1 MMDEEQT
8 FSGEAETIFIRDLLT
23 VDCAV
28 FDPSRGII
36 GQSWHLDAEIH
47 GVLADNHCVYDFGK
61 LKQLVRQTAKTSID
75 HALLIPVGSQRVNF
89 SESVGAETWDLQN
102 SSRGGDAIARWKYTC
117 PAGAVF
123 PIRAVHV
130 KTSTVEQEFN
140 KLLRHRLPASVLG
153 VKTKLREEASEPT
166 AAFFRYTHGIAG
178 HDGLCQRLFHGHRSR
193 VEVFVGDERRPDLEH
208 FICRELFN
216 SEIHIACPNQIVSGN
231 FQVGERGKNGEELC
245 LEFSGSLG
253 RYQATLPADRVL
265 VVEGETS
272 IECITRQL
280 AILVQ
285 NRLGNMERV
294 QVRCFEGINK
304 GAVAIV

>member
-1 MMDEEQT
+1 MEEEQGFT
-8 FSGEAETIFIRDLLT
+8 GEAETIFISDLLT

-36 GQSWHLDAEIH
+36 GQSWHLDVEIH
-47 GVLADNHCVYDFGK
+47 GALSENHFVYDFGK

-89 SESVGAETWDLQN
+89 SESIGAESWDMQSAN
-102 SSRGGDAIARWKYTC
+102 RGDGGRWKYTC

-153 VKTKLREEASEPT
+153 VKIRLREESAEPT

-178 HDGLCQRLFHGHRSR
+178 HEGLCQRLFHGHRSR
-193 VEVFVGDERRPDLEH
+193 IEVHVGEERRPDLEH
-208 FICRELFN
+208 YVCRELFN
-216 SEIHIACPNQIVSGN
+216 SEIHIASPGQVISGDYT
-231 FQVGERGKNGEELC
+231 VGQRGEPGKDLV
-245 LEFSGSLG
+245 LEFSASLG
-253 RYQATLPADRVL
+253 RYHASLPADRVFI
-265 VVEGETS
+265 VDGETS
-272 IECITRQL
+272 IECLTRHL
-280 AILVQ
+280 AMLIQ
-285 NRLGNMERV
+285 DRIGNLERV

-304 GAVAIV
+304 GAVAVV